1 MTRDQHIGQ
10 WGLALLVALAL
21 PAAAPGQQHFPS
33 DADLEGMLHYLVE
46 DGATPGVGLGVLE
59 ADGSTRVFAS
69 GRLAPDGRPVNA
81 GSVFEIGSITK
92 VFTATLLADMIERGE
107 VGLDDPVSKY
117 LPDGVLVPAW
127 NGRPI
132 TLLDLAT
139 HRSGL
144 PGLPD
149 DFIPPANLADPYG
162 SYGIDQLYGFLSRHQ
177 LRREPGS
184 EAEYSNLGYG
194 LLGHALA
201 RAAGAPFRE
210 LMRER
215 ILEPLGMTDTGWTEE
230 GVLAH
235 RLAEGHKHGRVV
247 RRWTTTEAF
256 DGAGG
261 LRSTVPDMLKF
272 VEANVGPAGSP
283 LERALRA
290 THRDRGPHRDEVR
303 IGLGWMLEDGDGR
316 TIVRHGGSSAGFS
329 AMVGFDLD
337 RGVGF
342 VRLTNTGRFPDNVGL
357 HLLRTGPPPAV
368 QAVTVPPELLAQYA
382 GTYEL
387 APGTHFYIRL
397 EDDGTLTSQGG
408 PNTVR
413 FPMTATSDSTFV
425 VKRVPA
431 RLAFARNAAGAVDAM
446 VLGARRLPRVADDTP
461 PAGLPG
467 IEILD
472 LPLTDSEMARYQ
484 GTYVL
489 QLGGGQVE
497 ARVRESNGSLEA
509 SLEGGVPT
517 RLLHQGDHTF
527 VLEAD
532 PDGRVLFMVD
542 GDRATAIRIGLA
554 GAMIPG
560 LRRP

>member
-1 MTRDQHIGQ
+1 MSRHPQIGG
-10 WGLALLVALAL
+10 WVLALLTVLGPP
-21 PAAAPGQQHFPS
+21 PAVLGQQHFPS

-46 DGATPGVGLGVLE
+46 DGATPGVVLGLLE

-69 GRLAPDGRPVNA
+69 GQLDPDGRPVTA
-81 GSVFEIGSITK
+81 GSIFEIGSVTK
-92 VFTATLLADMIERGE
+92 VFTATLLADMVERGE
-107 VGLDDPVSKY
+107 VGLDDPVSKH
-117 LPDGVLVPAW
+117 LPDGVVVPAW
-127 NGRPI
+127 HGRAI

-144 PGLPD
+144 PSLPD
-149 DFIPPANLADPYG
+149 DSIPPADLADPYG
-162 SYGIDQLYGFLSRHQ
+162 GYGIDRLYGFLTRHQ

-201 RAAGAPFRE
+201 RASGVPFRE
-210 LMRER
+210 LVHER
-215 ILEPLGMTDTGWTEE
+215 ILEPLGMTDTAWTEE

-272 VEANVGPAGSP
+272 VEANVSPAGSP
-283 LERALRA
+283 LERAMRA
-290 THRDRGPHRDEVR
+290 AHRDQGAFGDGAR
-303 IGLGWMLEDGDGR
+303 IGLGWRLEDRDGR
-316 TIVRHGGSSAGFS
+316 TIVRHGGTSAGFS
-329 AMVGFDLD
+329 AMVGFDQD

-342 VRLTNTGRFPDNVGL
+342 VRLTNTGRFPDNIGL

-368 QAVTVPPELLAQYA
+368 QEVTVPPELLAQYA

-397 EDDGTLTSQGG
+397 EDDRTLSSQGG
-408 PNTVR
+408 QNLVR

-461 PAGLPG
+461 PPGLPG

-472 LPLTDSEMARYQ
+472 LPLTDSELARYQ

-489 QLGGGQVE
+489 QLGGGQVD
-497 ARVRESNGSLEA
+497 ARVREANGSLEA
-509 SLEGGVPT
+509 SLQGGVPT

-532 PDGRVLFMVD
+532 PGGRVLFMVD
-542 GDRATAIRIGLA
+542 GDRATAIRVALA

>member
-1 MTRDQHIGQ
+1 MTRRPRIDR
-10 WGLALLVALAL
+10 WGLALLLAL
-21 PAAAPGQQHFPS
+21 VLPTATTGQQHFPP
-33 DADLEGMLHYLVE
+33 DTDLAGMLHYLVE
-46 DGATPGVGLGVLE
+46 DGATPGVALGVLE
-59 ADGSTRVFAS
+59 ADGSTRLFAA
-69 GRLAPDGRPVNA
+69 GRLGPDGRPVTA

-92 VFTATLLADMIERGE
+92 VFTATLLADMMERGE

-117 LPDGVLVPAW
+117 LPDGVRVPAW
-127 NGRPI
+127 DGRPI

-149 DFIPPANLADPYG
+149 DFIPPADLADPYG
-162 SYGIDQLYGFLSRHQ
+162 SYGVDRLYGFLSRHR

-184 EAEYSNLGYG
+184 EVEYSNLGYG

-201 RAAGAPFRE
+201 RAAGLPFRD
-210 LMRER
+210 LVRER
-215 ILEPLGMTDTGWTEE
+215 ILEPLGMTDTGWTED

-235 RLAEGHKHGRVV
+235 RRAEGHKHGRVV

-272 VEANVGPAGSP
+272 VAANVGPAGSP

-290 THRDRGPHRDEVR
+290 THGDRGAFGDGAR
-303 IGLGWMLEDGDGR
+303 IGLGWRLEDRDGR
-316 TIVRHGGSSAGFS
+316 TIVRHGGSAAGFS
-329 AMVGFDLD
+329 AMVGFDQG

-342 VRLTNTGRFPDNVGL
+342 VRLTNTGRYPDNIGL
-357 HLLRTGPPPAV
+357 HLLRIGPQPAV
-368 QAVTVPPELLAQYA
+368 QEVTVPPELLARYA

-397 EDDGTLTSQGG
+397 EDNGTLTSQGG

-425 VKRVPA
+425 VNRVPA
-431 RLAFARNAAGAVDAM
+431 RLAFTSSASGAVDAM

-472 LPLTDSEMARYQ
+472 LPLTGGELARYQ
-484 GTYVL
+484 GTYIL
-489 QLGGGQVE
+489 QLGGDQVE
-497 ARVRESNGSLEA
+497 ARVREANGSLEA
-509 SLEGGVPT
+509 SLQGGVPT

-532 PDGRVLFMVD
+532 PDGRVLFVVE
-542 GDRATAIRIGLA
+542 GDRATAIRIALA
-554 GAMIPG
+554 GAVIPG